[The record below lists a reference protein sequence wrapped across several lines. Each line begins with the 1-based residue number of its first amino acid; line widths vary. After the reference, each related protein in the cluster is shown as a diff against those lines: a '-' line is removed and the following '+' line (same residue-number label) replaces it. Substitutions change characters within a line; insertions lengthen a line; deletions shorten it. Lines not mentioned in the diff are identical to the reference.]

1 LIRYGGWLP
10 SSKVAYDSFFSQPT
24 DKISDHRA
32 KALPHIPAV
41 AAFAKAMNA
50 SSGSDPKMID
60 LFDKIFVQAAPQNK
74 VCCVLFSQMAFT
86 H

>member
-10 SSKVAYDSFFSQPT
+10 SSKEAYDSFFSQLT

-32 KALPHIPAV
+32 KALPHVPAV
-41 AAFAKAMNA
+41 AAFAKAMNH
-50 SSGSDPKMID
+50 SYGPKMID
-60 LFDKIFVQAAPQNK
+60 LWNQIFVQAAPQNE
-74 VCCVLFSQMAFT
+74 VCCVLFSHVAFT

>member
-10 SSKVAYDSFFSQPT
+10 SSKEAYDSFFSQLT

-41 AAFAKAMNA
+41 AAFAKAMNV
-50 SSGSDPKMID
+50 SSGSDSKMID
-60 LFDKIFVQAAPQNK
+60 LWNQIFVQAAPQNE
-74 VCCVLFSQMAFT
+74 VCRVLFSQVAFT